1 MPHHKNQI
9 VKEKINE
16 ILIDINKTQDR
27 NIVIIDYGNVQKW
40 EEGLRWK
47 IGIKELRKLIKHFT
61 KGKQFLRRFYYGS
74 DFGSKE
80 KSKTLTL
87 WSSMVLNKA
96 KMNAFEIQTKR
107 VKYIP
112 DRNYEA
118 GFIKKCNFDVEIS
131 VDLIKE
137 SKNYDKI
144 ILFSG
149 DGDFGYL
156 LEYLNNKYSKDCI
169 VFGARGHIGKELY
182 DAKDKGIVSDILYA
196 EDFEYRLN
204 MYRFR

>member
-1 MPHHKNQI
+1 M
-9 VKEKINE
+9 VKDKINK
-16 ILIDINKTQDR
+16 ILTDINKTQDR

-40 EEGLRWK
+40 EESLRWK
-47 IGIKELRKLIKHFT
+47 IGIKELRNLIKYFT
-61 KGKQFLRRFYYGS
+61 KGKKFLRRFYYGS
-74 DFGSKE
+74 DFGPKE

-96 KMNAFEIQTKR
+96 RMNAFEIQTKR

-112 DRNYEA
+112 DRDYKT

-137 SKNYDKI
+137 SENYDKI

-156 LEYLNNKYSKDCI
+156 LKYLNSKYCKDCI

-182 DAKDKGIVSDILYA
+182 DAKDEGIVSDILYA

-204 MYRFR
+204 MHRFG

>member
-1 MPHHKNQI
+1 MPHRNKQ
-9 VKEKINE
+9 KEKINK
-16 ILIDINKTQDR
+16 ILTDINKTQDR

-47 IGIKELRKLIKHFT
+47 IGIKELRNLIKHFT
-61 KGKQFLRRFYYGS
+61 KGKKFLRRFYYGS
-74 DFGSKE
+74 DFGPKE

-96 KMNAFEIQTKR
+96 RMNAFEIQTKR

-112 DRNYEA
+112 DRNYKS

-131 VDLIKE
+131 VDLMKE

-156 LEYLNNKYSKDCI
+156 LEYLNNKYCKDCI
-169 VFGARGHIGKELY
+169 IFGARGHIGKELY
-182 DAKDKGIVSDILYA
+182 DAKNKGIVSDILYA

-204 MYRFR
+204 MHRFR